1 MPAYLVEVSGK
12 AIVWTDE
19 EQDELAANIY
29 ARITEFVR
37 DDDHLVDLSVDTFP
51 LPLESGGG
59 SSDRRDGADPE
70 EGGEVTVS

>member
-19 EQDELAANIY
+19 EQDDLAANIY
-29 ARITEFVR
+29 AMVSEFVR
-37 DDDHLVDLSVDTFP
+37 DDDHLVDLNIETFH
-51 LPLESGGG
+51 LPLEPGGG

-70 EGGEVTVS
+70 KGGEGPVP

>member
-19 EQDELAANIY
+19 EQEDLAANIY

-51 LPLESGGG
+51 LPLEPGGG
-59 SSDRRDGADPE
+59 SSDRGDGVDPE
-70 EGGEVTVS
+70 EGSEAPVP